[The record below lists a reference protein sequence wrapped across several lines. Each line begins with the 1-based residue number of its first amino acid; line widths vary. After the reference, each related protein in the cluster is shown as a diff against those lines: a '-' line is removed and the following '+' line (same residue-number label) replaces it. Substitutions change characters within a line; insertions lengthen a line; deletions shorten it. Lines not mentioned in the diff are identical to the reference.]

1 MRLDLEKLARETD
14 GLSGQVYE
22 DILYSV
28 AMSELENDIA
38 ERITW
43 QRALVEVGG
52 DQDRAALA
60 YPALRVRRMIS
71 ELENYRKA
79 ERKLAVQKNIK
90 KTTSFFKW
98 LVSNPGETTS
108 KTPKRNPSTA
118 WDKYFY
124 DDDI

>member
-14 GLSGQVYE
+14 GLDGQVYE

-28 AMSELENDIA
+28 AMSELEYDIA

-43 QRALVEVGG
+43 KRALAEAGG

-60 YPALRVRRMIS
+60 YPALRVRRLIS

-79 ERKLAVQKNIK
+79 EIKLAVQKNIK
-90 KTTSFFKW
+90 KTKSFFKW
-98 LVSNPGETTS
+98 LVSNPDETKS
-108 KTPKRNPSTA
+108 KIHKGNRSAA
-118 WDKYFY
+118 WDKYFF
-124 DDDI
+124 DDM